1 MKLRGFKVGDRVAY
15 IYGNSEGTGIITVRN
30 KGIGSIGSN
39 WFRVRQDRDLKE
51 HDFFYSEL
59 TLIVDGNDILKDM
72 VNK

>member
-30 KGIGSIGSN
+30 KGIGSN